1 VKVRCIFSCIG
12 SGIFRT
18 GCFEMPEKYIMVEHA
33 VDRSLLRAVVSLWRY
48 VELGCLYESRTRL

>member
-1 VKVRCIFSCIG
+1 
-12 SGIFRT
+12 
-18 GCFEMPEKYIMVEHA
+18 MPEKYIPVMVEHA